1 MIKLNTGYTKK
12 IDQNLDFNTLRAV
25 QGIIFFFFF
34 FFGQLYNLVHTN
46 VLKGLVNL
54 SIFTI
59 ILTGFE

>member
-34 FFGQLYNLVHTN
+34 FGQLCNLVHTN

>member
-1 MIKLNTGYTKK
+1 MYQK
-12 IDQNLDFNTLRAV
+12 IDQNFDFNILRDI

-34 FFGQLYNLVHTN
+34 GQLCNLVHTN
-46 VLKGLVNL
+46 ILKSLVNL

>member
-1 MIKLNTGYTKK
+1 MIKLNTGYTEK

-25 QGIIFFFFF
+25 QGIIFFF

-59 ILTGFE
+59 ILTRFE